1 MVEHLEGKQV
11 PKVVDTGVA
20 IVTPENLDDPRS
32 QELLNPPKAES

>member
-1 MVEHLEGKQV
+1 
-11 PKVVDTGVA
+11 VA